1 MAEKRIGIKLA
12 DGEFYP
18 ILPEDR
24 PARKRLIV
32 TTVKDGQASV
42 QIDLYRGEAARVTG
56 DDYIG
61 SLLVTSIEPRPAGE
75 PDIRLEVSLDAAGL
89 LAATATDESSG
100 VSRSLRVSLASL
112 PPEEHFEVPDFE
124 FEELAESPLS
134 GGGDGPDF
142 NPFEA
147 ETAALTGASLE
158 DEDSSLLRKAARTRG
173 PEGGRRFPWI
183 VLPIALAVVGLAVLV
198 LFLLRGCPLGSP
210 SASEPVAAVEARP
223 AAPAPAPV
231 EAKPAAT
238 PAPAEAKPVAA
249 PAPAST
255 PAPAPVAPKP
265 AAPAAKTPGVNYKIK
280 WGDTLWDL
288 AYAYYRNPW
297 LYPKIAAANS
307 IKNPDLIISGTTIW
321 IPAK

>member
-18 ILPEDR
+18 ILPENR

-32 TTVKDGQASV
+32 TTVKDDQASV

-61 SLLVTSIEPRPAGE
+61 SLLITSIEPRPAGE
-75 PDIRLEVSLDAAGL
+75 PDIRLDVSLDAAGE

-147 ETAALTGASLE
+147 ETAALTGAGLE
-158 DEDSSLLRKAARTRG
+158 VEDASLLGKAELARG
-173 PEGGRRFPWI
+173 VKGGRRFPWI
-183 VLPIALAVVGLAVLV
+183 VIPIALAAVGLVVLV
-198 LFLLRGCPLGSP
+198 LFLLRGCPAGTTVAP
-210 SASEPVAAVEARP
+210 EPVAAVEAKP
-223 AAPAPAPV
+223 APAPAPAPAEAKPATPAPAPV

-238 PAPAEAKPVAA
+238 PAPAP
-249 PAPAST
+249 T
-255 PAPAPVAPKP
+255 APKP
-265 AAPAAKTPGVNYKIK
+265 ATPAAKTPGVNYKIR